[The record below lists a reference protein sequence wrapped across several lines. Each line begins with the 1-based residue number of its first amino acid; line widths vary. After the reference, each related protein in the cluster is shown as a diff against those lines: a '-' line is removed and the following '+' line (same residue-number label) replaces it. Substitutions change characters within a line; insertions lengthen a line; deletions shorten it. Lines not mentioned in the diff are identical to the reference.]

1 MAEEQKIRIW
11 FSDESYTIINSI
23 SELSQYDDV
32 VSMEYM

>member
-1 MAEEQKIRIW
+1 MRIKIW
-11 FSDESYTIINSI
+11 FADESYTIIKSI